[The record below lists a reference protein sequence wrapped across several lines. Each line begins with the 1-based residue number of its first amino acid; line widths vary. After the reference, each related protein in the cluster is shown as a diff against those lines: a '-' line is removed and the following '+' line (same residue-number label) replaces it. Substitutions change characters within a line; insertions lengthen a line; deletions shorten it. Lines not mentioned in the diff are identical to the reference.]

1 MAPIKELTQLLMMDI
16 ANGKGEMLNLFYEAG
31 ERDFTQFR
39 TEDNR
44 TVAHL
49 AVSVGNDI
57 ALQFLS
63 NPGVIFDW

>member
-1 MAPIKELTQLLMMDI
+1 MSDI
-16 ANGKGEMLNLFYEAG
+16 ANNKIEMLNLFYEAG
-31 ERDFTQFR
+31 ERDFTLYK

-49 AVSVGNDI
+49 AVSIGNEL

-63 NPGVIFDW
+63 NPGVIFDWQI